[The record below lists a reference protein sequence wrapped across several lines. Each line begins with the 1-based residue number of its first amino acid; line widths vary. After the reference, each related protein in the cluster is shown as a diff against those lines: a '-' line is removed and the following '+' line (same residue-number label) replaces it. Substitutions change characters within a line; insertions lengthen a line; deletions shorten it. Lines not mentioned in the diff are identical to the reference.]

1 MLAVSIKAPLEG
13 IWRVG
18 QLARAA
24 DVSPDTLRHYE
35 RKGLLRPQRSHNG
48 YREYQESALER
59 VRMIRRALAVGFT
72 LDELGTIFKI
82 FDRGG
87 APCKQVRD
95 LAATKLS
102 EVERHLYEVT
112 AIRDEL
118 RESLKA
124 WDERLAQT
132 AQGERAWLLKGLAA
146 REGVQHS
153 PNSLLLRKPKR
164 KKKGTRNE

>member
-1 MLAVSIKAPLEG
+1 LAK
-13 IWRVG
+13 
-18 QLARAA
+18 AA

-35 RKGLLRPQRSHNG
+35 RKGLLRPQRSRNG
-48 YREYQESALER
+48 YREYQEDALER
-59 VRMIRRALAVGFT
+59 IRTIRRALAIGFT

-87 APCKQVRD
+87 VPCKQVRD

-102 EVERHLYEVT
+102 EVEAHLYEVT
-112 AIRDEL
+112 VIRNEL
-118 RESLKA
+118 RESLND
-124 WDERLAQT
+124 WDARLAQT

-153 PNSLLLRKPKR
+153 PTSLLMHKPKR
-164 KKKGTRNE
+164 KKKGTAIE